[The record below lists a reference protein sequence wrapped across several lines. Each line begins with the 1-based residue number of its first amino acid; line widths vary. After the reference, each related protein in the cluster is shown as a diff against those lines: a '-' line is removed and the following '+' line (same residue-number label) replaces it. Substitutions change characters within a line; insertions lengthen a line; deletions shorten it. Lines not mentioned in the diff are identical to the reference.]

1 MARSIYCKLP
11 FFVVVV
17 DTGALFQFSILSS
30 CMQPVLPT
38 SMMDI
43 LDAPVPFL
51 LGMDSRYFY
60 SLDTTRRP
68 SGVVFV
74 DLDRDVIHLGID
86 EVTGVKRS
94 IPSLPSR
101 DAMKLLSALEVAGGS
116 VYLIPNN
123 GIKGCIMDGSKESS
137 PVMNEE
143 RPNYSQ
149 MASVVL
155 ESEALG
161 RKEVFSNAE
170 KAFDGGA
177 PTEQYSE
184 FQTECGQI
192 KDDYDS
198 DSESSREGGLKF
210 TRMKRPIFLRNKKA
224 TDTLSENK
232 NAREQGHLL
241 DMTEPDGFSSA
252 DVRNAFLRFI
262 VTVFVNY
269 ERFLLTDSG
278 RHLFDEEKFLDSQNL
293 DIESRSFLQRVL
305 ESQMFQRFLE
315 ERNEAPED
323 PEIRFFDESIIAK
336 HNRSKATTL
345 TTGGK
350 KKTPFLDD
358 ESWKVSSVRFC
369 QSDR

>member
-1 MARSIYCKLP
+1 MEEIKHTVASALKP
-11 FFVVVV
+11 FTKICRLGKVMEYVPSAH
-17 DTGALFQFSILSS
+17 GEK
-30 CMQPVLPT
+30 PV
-38 SMMDI
+38 S
-43 LDAPVPFL
+43 
-51 LGMDSRYFY
+51 
-60 SLDTTRRP
+60 
-68 SGVVFV
+68 VFV
-74 DLDRDVIHLGID
+74 KIQYTERDQDREGFRLSI
-86 EVTGVKRS
+86 TGVIGPTR
-94 IPSLPSR
+94 
-101 DAMKLLSALEVAGGS
+101 GG
-116 VYLIPNN
+116 NAF
-123 GIKGCIMDGSKESS
+123 GS
-137 PVMNEE
+137 
-143 RPNYSQ
+143 
-149 MASVVL
+149 
-155 ESEALG
+155 
-161 RKEVFSNAE
+161 
-170 KAFDGGA
+170 
-177 PTEQYSE
+177 
-184 FQTECGQI
+184 CGQI
-192 KDDYDS
+192 NSTLENETFVEYAPGWDIS
-198 DSESSREGGLKF
+198 LV
-210 TRMKRPIFLRNKKA
+210 KRFLEVWDRYHLNDCTAGTPKQEEFLRNKKA

-293 DIESRSFLQRVL
+293 DMESRSFLQRVL